1 MFVGGADI
9 LQTVLK
15 QERGSVDV
23 HAEVVAGTSVEN
35 IPVEL
40 FAAVHSGVHFV
51 NLKFIKRVVNNVFRP
66 AAERLP
72 GADTKKLRGDQ

>member
-1 MFVGGADI
+1 MFVGGVDI

-15 QERGSVDV
+15 QERGAVDV
-23 HAEVVAGTSVEN
+23 PFKVIAGASVKN

-40 FAAVHSGVHFV
+40 SVAVHSGVHFV